1 MTRPTKTITAPNKPI
16 TTKTAP
22 AGNLM
27 VPRPAAPAPAGNLM
41 MPRATQQVAPRPAG
55 NVLAPR
61 PTGNL
66 LDRRLQRDYLVLDR
80 SGSMAAIWD
89 AALTAI
95 TGYVRSLKDKKVSTS
110 ITFAVFDH
118 EYQIVRKDVA
128 PSNWRGVTPN
138 EAEPRGSTA
147 LNDAIGS
154 IVAQAKE
161 ENPNKAAIVIMTD
174 GQDNSSK
181 MTLEEANAL
190 LDECRVRGWDVIFL
204 GVGHDNTELAQ
215 SYGADP
221 SQTIAV
227 DPDSLMATMHKI
239 AEKRAPYQSGKAIT
253 FSASEKR
260 EAGSLLSSRK

>member
-1 MTRPTKTITAPNKPI
+1 MSKPTKTTTPITMP

-27 VPRPAAPAPAGNLM
+27 VPRPAASAPAGNLM
-41 MPRATQQVAPRPAG
+41 MPRAASQVAPRTAG
-55 NVLAPR
+55 SNVLMR
-61 PTGNL
+61 PTGSL
-66 LDRRLQRDYLVLDR
+66 LNRRGQRDYLVLDR

-89 AALTAI
+89 AVLTAI
-95 TGYVRSLKDKKVSTS
+95 TGYVRSLKDDKVSTS

-128 PSNWRGVTPN
+128 PANWRGVTPD
-138 EAEPRGSTA
+138 EASPRGATA

-161 ENPNKAAIVIMTD
+161 ENPAKATLVFATD
-174 GQDNSSK
+174 GEDNAS
-181 MTLEEANAL
+181 MVTTEEARAL
-190 LDECRVRGWDVIFL
+190 LDECRARGWDVIFL
-204 GVGHDNTELAQ
+204 GVGHDNSELAQ

-227 DPDSLMATMHKI
+227 DKDTLAATMQKI
-239 AEKRAPYQSGKAIT
+239 AQKRATGQRIT
-253 FSASEKR
+253 FSATEKKD
-260 EAGSLLSSRK
+260 AGRLLL

>member
-1 MTRPTKTITAPNKPI
+1 MTKPTKTITAPNKPI

-80 SGSMAAIWD
+80 SGSMADIWD
-89 AALTAI
+89 AVLTAI
-95 TGYVRSLKDKKVSTS
+95 SGYVRSLKDDKVSTS

-128 PSNWRGVTPN
+128 PANWRGVTTD
-138 EAEPRGSTA
+138 EAEPRGATA

-161 ENPNKAAIVIMTD
+161 ENPAKATLVFATD
-174 GQDNSSK
+174 GGDNASK
-181 MTLEEANAL
+181 MTTEEARAL
-190 LDECRVRGWDVIFL
+190 LDECRARGWDVIFL
-204 GVGHDNTELAQ
+204 GVGHDNSELAQ

-227 DPDSLMATMHKI
+227 DKDTLAATMQKI
-239 AEKRAPYQSGKAIT
+239 AVKRASGQRIT
-253 FSASEKR
+253 FSATEKKD
-260 EAGSLLSSRK
+260 AGRRLLLR